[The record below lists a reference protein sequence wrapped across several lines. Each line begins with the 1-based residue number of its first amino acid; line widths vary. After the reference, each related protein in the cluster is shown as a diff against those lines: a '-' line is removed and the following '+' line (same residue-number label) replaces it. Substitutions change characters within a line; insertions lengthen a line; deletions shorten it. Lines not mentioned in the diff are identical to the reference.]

1 MDSKESVNVKDKET
15 EETDFEISS
24 FISFSSESL
33 DQVIETC
40 PNNRYQRVIFIQ
52 FNDLIRSAPFTKIYR
67 ALDSVNGNE
76 VSWVSIS
83 LPSLSME
90 DLEEIS
96 SRTKLNYDHKNLVQI
111 EAFWVNQTNKEIIII
126 TEMITGST
134 IGHYVSHLPQPRLK
148 LIKIWSKGILEAL
161 EYLHSTNINIIH
173 GGLASSNICVM
184 SQDGTVKL
192 ADYYLN
198 HLFPVNNQIYSNI
211 CYLPPETFNN
221 KPTFKSDMYSF
232 GIILLEMCTKEKPF
246 EECHS
251 INEAFQKIKEEKV
264 PEAFYRI
271 KDAQIKEII
280 RKCLAKPE
288 SRPSATDL
296 LNDSFF
302 DFHSNIKDSLRVSV
316 LSPQFRAPRLR
327 SLITKISVILRDNKE
342 NLEEISFNFSSIR
355 DTSERV
361 AMEMVETLGLSKFC
375 LFKLAN
381 EIEKQ
386 VKLNPPL
393 TLKIFKNQNN
403 SFEPNSAVIK
413 PCDIYQSETFMN
425 MSKEL

>member
-1 MDSKESVNVKDKET
+1 
-15 EETDFEISS
+15 
-24 FISFSSESL
+24 
-33 DQVIETC
+33 
-40 PNNRYQRVIFIQ
+40 
-52 FNDLIRSAPFTKIYR
+52 
-67 ALDSVNGNE
+67 
-76 VSWVSIS
+76 
-83 LPSLSME
+83 
-90 DLEEIS
+90 
-96 SRTKLNYDHKNLVQI
+96 
-111 EAFWVNQTNKEIIII
+111 
-126 TEMITGST
+126 MITGST

-148 LIKIWSKGILEAL
+148 LIKIWSKGILEGL
-161 EYLHSTNINIIH
+161 EYLHSSKISIIH
-173 GGLASSNICVM
+173 GALTSSNICVM

-198 HLFPVNNQIYSNI
+198 YIFPIDNQIYSNV
-211 CYLPPETFNN
+211 CYLPPEAFKN
-221 KPTFKSDMYSF
+221 KLTFKSDIYSF

-246 EECHS
+246 EECQS

-280 RKCLAKPE
+280 RKCLSRPD

-302 DFHSNIKDSLRVSV
+302 DFHSNIKDSLSVSV

-327 SLITKISVILRDNKE
+327 SLITKISIILRDSKE

-361 AMEMVETLGLSKFC
+361 ALEMMETLGLSKFC
-375 LFKLAN
+375 LLKLAN

-403 SFEPNSAVIK
+403 NFEPNSAVIK
-413 PCDIYQSETFMN
+413 PCDIYESETFMQ